1 MFTTNSESF
10 TKDLDK
16 LVNLDQF
23 SDIFDDWKD
32 LKNLKGLLPNGIQSF
47 LQDKGVNTQD
57 DGFNGSA
64 ESFSVGL
71 RLENLKNFTADH
83 NVVMVPWGD
92 FYWVRILGDH
102 HYGGLSINWSFPE
115 KIMGIIL
122 YVKNYGFR

>member
-1 MFTTNSESF
+1 M
-10 TKDLDK
+10 
-16 LVNLDQF
+16 VNLDQF

-83 NVVMVPWGD
+83 NVVMVPGVISTGLESWGPPL
-92 FYWVRILGDH
+92 R
-102 HYGGLSINWSFPE
+102 GLSPIGHFRKRLWGSFYMLRTMVLD
-115 KIMGIIL
+115 KTCWLRHIMLIPL
-122 YVKNYGFR
+122 LD